1 MDFDRFFFGRRL
13 KPHLQ
18 ALKKSARHAN
28 FRHRADDFKA
38 RHSQFSTC
46 KRIGPKCNVAPVL
59 KILGVPR
66 LPPEGSLGTGKRGT
80 VPKILRAALIFLA
93 CVNGV
98 SKFLFPCHCP
108 WFKAVGFR
116 FSSIFFVVRLK
127 ASFFMLLRLVS
138 GRRNNQES
146 WKFRTCTVKNNYF

>member
-1 MDFDRFFFGRRL
+1 MESSPRFQLTL
-13 KPHLQ
+13 KPHLH
-18 ALKKSARHAN
+18 ALKKSALHATPN

-59 KILGVPR
+59 KILGVPLEVVSAR
-66 LPPEGSLGTGKRGT
+66 VNEAPCQKFG
-80 VPKILRAALIFLA
+80 VPRWFFLA

-108 WFKAVGFR
+108 WYKAVGFR
-116 FSSIFFVVRLK
+116 FSSIFLLFD
-127 ASFFMLLRLVS
+127 LRLLFPCYCVRFQGVETTKKVGSS
-138 GRRNNQES
+138 GLVR
-146 WKFRTCTVKNNYF
+146 